1 MAAYNPFNTTIT
13 TATTSTTLVPR
24 KTYNQ
29 FKKHE
34 KQNLHPKK
42 DKINHDSLTNNSNRK
57 NPKPFII
64 ANNGPPTTPVVDPIF
79 NPQTIRLC
87 VNSFACPSTAPF
99 PSLADPIAVPDLSHR
114 VRLHSQRLFKKR
126 YKTCMQRF
134 SFAKTPHLV
143 HQRTSDFGQ

>member
-42 DKINHDSLTNNSNRK
+42 DKINHDSRR
-57 NPKPFII
+57 
-64 ANNGPPTTPVVDPIF
+64 TT
-79 NPQTIRLC
+79 
-87 VNSFACPSTAPF
+87 TA
-99 PSLADPIAVPDLSHR
+99 I
-114 VRLHSQRLFKKR
+114 
-126 YKTCMQRF
+126 
-134 SFAKTPHLV
+134 AKTLNHSLSQIMA
-143 HQRTSDFGQ
+143 HQPRR